1 MVESMTST
9 QVACGALL
17 LFVFALVWSMVR
29 ENNKRKKKFLEKI
42 KKSWGAVPTREYSW
56 DELEQISAYHKAQP
70 KNSFVIDEI
79 TRNDLDMD
87 RIFMLMNQT
96 VSSAGEDY
104 LYAML
109 HRPEFSE
116 ERLKE
121 RERLFCFFEKEEKT
135 RIRCQQ
141 ILTTLRKPRG
151 LSLYQSIHVEKDC
164 QVGSP
169 IREILSCVLFFAS
182 LVAFMVVPAY
192 GVFAFLAV
200 SGINIIT
207 YLKGKEEI
215 NRYLGGFRSVMQ
227 LIGCADTLE
236 KAGISELSEYTKRL
250 KDCKKALG
258 SFRKGSFLVVNHD
271 GMETGP
277 EAVMLDY
284 IRMMTHIDLIKFNS
298 MMKAMREHQKEIE
311 EMIEIFGL
319 LDACISIASFR
330 ELLPYYCSP
339 KFDSDKKRAVLDV
352 ENLYHPLILEP
363 VANSIKTTKAVL
375 VTGSNAS
382 GKSTFLKMVAINAIL
397 AQTIHTCMATE
408 CKMSYFRVMTSMAL
422 RDDLESKESY
432 YIVEIKSLKRILDSA
447 KEETPLLCI
456 VDEVLRGTNTIE
468 RIAASSEIL
477 ASLCLPHVLSFAAT
491 HDIELTYM
499 LEEYYTN
506 YHFEEEV
513 KEDDV
518 KFNYLLKKGRVTTR
532 NAIRLL
538 KMTGYDDSI
547 VEASKNAVV
556 RFEQEGS
563 WKKVGEN

>member
-9 QVACGALL
+9 QVACRALL

-56 DELEQISAYHKAQP
+56 DELEQISAYHKAQQ

-79 TRNDLDMD
+79 TWNDLDMD

-363 VANSIKTTKAVL
+363 VANSIKTTQAVL

>member
-1 MVESMTST
+1 MTST

-56 DELEQISAYHKAQP
+56 DELEQISAYHKAQQ

-79 TRNDLDMD
+79 TWNDLDMD

-182 LVAFMVVPAY
+182 LVAFMIVPAY

-447 KEETPLLCI
+447 KKETPLLCI

>member
-56 DELEQISAYHKAQP
+56 DELAQISAYHKAQP

-79 TRNDLDMD
+79 TWNDLDMD

>member
-1 MVESMTST
+1 MTST

-79 TRNDLDMD
+79 TWNDLDMD

-121 RERLFCFFEKEEKT
+121 RERLFCFLKKEEKI

-182 LVAFMVVPAY
+182 LVAFMIVPAY

-363 VANSIKTTKAVL
+363 VANSIKTTQAVL

-513 KEDDV
+513 KKDDV
-518 KFNYLLKKGRVTTR
+518 KFNYLLK
-532 NAIRLL
+532 L
-538 KMTGYDDSI
+538 
-547 VEASKNAVV
+547 
-556 RFEQEGS
+556 
-563 WKKVGEN
+563 

>member
-1 MVESMTST
+1 MTST

-79 TRNDLDMD
+79 TWNDLDMD

-141 ILTTLRKPRG
+141 ILTTLHKPRG

-477 ASLCLPHVLSFAAT
+477 VSLCLPHVLSFAAT

>member
-1 MVESMTST
+1 MTST
-9 QVACGALL
+9 QVACGAFL
-17 LFVFALVWSMVR
+17 LFVLALVWSMVR
-29 ENNKRKKKFLEKI
+29 ENNKRKKRFLEKI
-42 KKSWGAVPTREYSW
+42 KKSWGAVPEREYSW
-56 DELEQISAYHKAQP
+56 DELERISAYHKAQQ
-70 KNSFVIDEI
+70 KSGFVIDEI
-79 TRNDLDMD
+79 TWNDLDMD

-121 RERLFCFFEKEEKT
+121 RERLFCFFKKEEKT

-141 ILTTLRKPRG
+141 MLTTLRKPRG

-169 IREILSCVLFFAS
+169 IREILSCALFFAS
-182 LVAFMVVPAY
+182 LVAFMIVPAY

-236 KAGISELSEYTKRL
+236 KAEISELSEYTKRL

-258 SFRKGSFLVVNHD
+258 SFRKGSFLVVNQD

-311 EMIEIFGL
+311 EMIGIFGL

-330 ELLPYYCSP
+330 KLLPYYCSP

-352 ENLYHPLILEP
+352 ENLYHPMILEP
-363 VANSIKTTKAVL
+363 VANSIKTTQAVL

-532 NAIRLL
+532 NAIQLL
-538 KMTGYDDSI
+538 KMTGYDASI

>member
-1 MVESMTST
+1 MTST
-9 QVACGALL
+9 QVACGAFL
-17 LFVFALVWSMVR
+17 LFVLALVWSMVR
-29 ENNKRKKKFLEKI
+29 ENNKRKKRFLEKI
-42 KKSWGAVPTREYSW
+42 KKSWGAVPEREYSW
-56 DELEQISAYHKAQP
+56 DELERISAYHKAQQ
-70 KNSFVIDEI
+70 KSGFLIDEI
-79 TRNDLDMD
+79 TWNDLDMD

-121 RERLFCFFEKEEKT
+121 RERLFCFFKKEEKT

-141 ILTTLRKPRG
+141 MLTTLRKPRG

-169 IREILSCVLFFAS
+169 IREILSCALFFAS

-236 KAGISELSEYTKRL
+236 KAEISELSEYTKRL

-258 SFRKGSFLVVNHD
+258 SFRKGSFLVVNQD

-330 ELLPYYCSP
+330 KLLPYYCSP

-363 VANSIKTTKAVL
+363 VANSIKTTQAVL

-532 NAIRLL
+532 NAIQLL
-538 KMTGYDDSI
+538 KMTGYDASI

>member
-79 TRNDLDMD
+79 TWNDLDMD

-141 ILTTLRKPRG
+141 ILTTLHKPRG

-477 ASLCLPHVLSFAAT
+477 VSLCLPHVLSFAAT

>member
-79 TRNDLDMD
+79 TWNDLDMD
-87 RIFMLMNQT
+87 RIFMLMNQI

-121 RERLFCFFEKEEKT
+121 RERLFCFLKKEEKT

>member
-1 MVESMTST
+1 MTST
-9 QVACGALL
+9 QVACGAFL
-17 LFVFALVWSMVR
+17 LFVLALVWSMVR
-29 ENNKRKKKFLEKI
+29 ENNKRKKQFLEKI
-42 KKSWGAVPTREYSW
+42 KKSWGAVPEREYSW
-56 DELEQISAYHKAQP
+56 DELEWISAYHKAQP

-79 TRNDLDMD
+79 TWNDLDMD

-182 LVAFMVVPAY
+182 LVAFMIVPAY

-236 KAGISELSEYTKRL
+236 KAGISELSEYTTRL

-258 SFRKGSFLVVNHD
+258 SFRKGSFLVVNQD

-363 VANSIKTTKAVL
+363 VANSIKTTQAVL

>member
-1 MVESMTST
+1 MTST
-9 QVACGALL
+9 QVACGAFL

-79 TRNDLDMD
+79 TWNDLDMN

-121 RERLFCFFEKEEKT
+121 RERLFCFLKKEEKT

-151 LSLYQSIHVEKDC
+151 FSLYQSIHVEKDC

-169 IREILSCVLFFAS
+169 IREILSCVLFLAS
-182 LVAFMVVPAY
+182 LVAFMIVPAY

>member
-1 MVESMTST
+1 
-9 QVACGALL
+9 
-17 LFVFALVWSMVR
+17 
-29 ENNKRKKKFLEKI
+29 
-42 KKSWGAVPTREYSW
+42 
-56 DELEQISAYHKAQP
+56 
-70 KNSFVIDEI
+70 
-79 TRNDLDMD
+79 
-87 RIFMLMNQT
+87 
-96 VSSAGEDY
+96 
-104 LYAML
+104 
-109 HRPEFSE
+109 
-116 ERLKE
+116 LKE

-363 VANSIKTTKAVL
+363 VANSIKTTQAVL

>member
-1 MVESMTST
+1 MTST
-9 QVACGALL
+9 QVACGAFL
-17 LFVFALVWSMVR
+17 LFVLALVWSMVR
-29 ENNKRKKKFLEKI
+29 ENNKRKKRFLEKI
-42 KKSWGAVPTREYSW
+42 KKSWGAVPEREYSW
-56 DELEQISAYHKAQP
+56 DELERISAYHKAQQ
-70 KNSFVIDEI
+70 KSGFLIDEI
-79 TRNDLDMD
+79 TWNDLDMD

-121 RERLFCFFEKEEKT
+121 RERLFCFFKKEEKT

-141 ILTTLRKPRG
+141 MLTTLRKPRG

-182 LVAFMVVPAY
+182 LVAFMIVPAY

-258 SFRKGSFLVVNHD
+258 SFRKGSFLVVNQD

-311 EMIEIFGL
+311 EMIGIFGL

-330 ELLPYYCSP
+330 KLLPYYCSP

-363 VANSIKTTKAVL
+363 VANSIKTTQAVL

-397 AQTIHTCMATE
+397 AQTIHTCIATE

-532 NAIRLL
+532 NAIQLL

>member
-79 TRNDLDMD
+79 TWNDLDMD

-447 KEETPLLCI
+447 KKETPLLCI

-556 RFEQEGS
+556 QFEQEGS

>member
-1 MVESMTST
+1 MTST
-9 QVACGALL
+9 QVACGAFL
-17 LFVFALVWSMVR
+17 LFVLALVWSMVR
-29 ENNKRKKKFLEKI
+29 ENNKRKKRFLEKI
-42 KKSWGAVPTREYSW
+42 KKSWGAVPEREYSW
-56 DELEQISAYHKAQP
+56 DELERISAYHKAQQ
-70 KNSFVIDEI
+70 KSGFVIDEI
-79 TRNDLDMD
+79 TWNDLDMD

-121 RERLFCFFEKEEKT
+121 RERLFCFFKKEEKT

-141 ILTTLRKPRG
+141 MLTTLRKPRG

-169 IREILSCVLFFAS
+169 IREILSCALFFAS
-182 LVAFMVVPAY
+182 LVAFMIVPAY

-236 KAGISELSEYTKRL
+236 KAEISELSEYTKRL

-258 SFRKGSFLVVNHD
+258 SFRKGSFLVVNQD

-330 ELLPYYCSP
+330 KLLPYYCSP

-352 ENLYHPLILEP
+352 ENLYHPMILEP
-363 VANSIKTTKAVL
+363 VANSIKTTQAVL

-532 NAIRLL
+532 NAIQLL
-538 KMTGYDDSI
+538 KMTGYDASI

>member
-79 TRNDLDMD
+79 TWNDLDMD

-250 KDCKKALG
+250 KDCKKVLG

>member
-1 MVESMTST
+1 MTST

-79 TRNDLDMD
+79 TWNDLDMD

-109 HRPEFSE
+109 HRLEFSE

-121 RERLFCFFEKEEKT
+121 RERLFCFLKKEEKT

-182 LVAFMVVPAY
+182 LVAFMIVPAY

-397 AQTIHTCMATE
+397 AQTIHTCIATE

>member
-1 MVESMTST
+1 MTST

-79 TRNDLDMD
+79 TWNDLDMD

-227 LIGCADTLE
+227 LIGCTDTLE

>member
-1 MVESMTST
+1 MTST
-9 QVACGALL
+9 QVACGAFL
-17 LFVFALVWSMVR
+17 LFVLALVWSMVR
-29 ENNKRKKKFLEKI
+29 ENNKRKKRFLEKI
-42 KKSWGAVPTREYSW
+42 KKSWGAVPEREYSW
-56 DELEQISAYHKAQP
+56 DELERISAYHKAQQ
-70 KNSFVIDEI
+70 KSGFVIDEI
-79 TRNDLDMD
+79 TWNDLDMD

-121 RERLFCFFEKEEKT
+121 RERLFCFFKKEEKT
-135 RIRCQQ
+135 RIRCLQM
-141 ILTTLRKPRG
+141 LTTLRKPRG

-169 IREILSCVLFFAS
+169 IREILSCALFFAS
-182 LVAFMVVPAY
+182 LVAFMIVPAY
-192 GVFAFLAV
+192 GVFVFLAV

-236 KAGISELSEYTKRL
+236 KAEISELSEYTKRL

-258 SFRKGSFLVVNHD
+258 SFRKGSFLVVNQD

-311 EMIEIFGL
+311 EMIGIFGL

-330 ELLPYYCSP
+330 KLLPYYCSP

-363 VANSIKTTKAVL
+363 VANSIKTTQAVL

-532 NAIRLL
+532 NAIQLL
-538 KMTGYDDSI
+538 KMTGYDASI

>member
-79 TRNDLDMD
+79 TWNDLDMD

-121 RERLFCFFEKEEKT
+121 RERLFCFLKKEEKT

-477 ASLCLPHVLSFAAT
+477 TSLCLPHVLSFAAT

>member
-1 MVESMTST
+1 MTST

-56 DELEQISAYHKAQP
+56 DELEQISAYYKAQP

-79 TRNDLDMD
+79 TWNDLDMD

-121 RERLFCFFEKEEKT
+121 RERLFCFLKKEEKI

-182 LVAFMVVPAY
+182 LVAFMIVPAY

-363 VANSIKTTKAVL
+363 VANSIKTTQAVL

-513 KEDDV
+513 KKDDV

>member
-1 MVESMTST
+1 MTST

-79 TRNDLDMD
+79 TWNDLDMD

>member
-79 TRNDLDMD
+79 TWNDLDMD

-151 LSLYQSIHVEKDC
+151 ISLYQSIHVEKDC

>member
-1 MVESMTST
+1 MTST

-79 TRNDLDMD
+79 TWNDLDMD

-284 IRMMTHIDLIKFNS
+284 IRRMTHIDLIKFNS

>member
-1 MVESMTST
+1 MTST

-79 TRNDLDMD
+79 TWNDLDMD

-151 LSLYQSIHVEKDC
+151 FSLYQSIHVEKDC

-182 LVAFMVVPAY
+182 LVAFMIVPAY

-513 KEDDV
+513 KKDDV

>member
-1 MVESMTST
+1 MTST

-79 TRNDLDMD
+79 TWNDLDMD

-151 LSLYQSIHVEKDC
+151 FSLYQSIHVEKDC

-182 LVAFMVVPAY
+182 LVAFMIVPAY

-477 ASLCLPHVLSFAAT
+477 ASLCFPHVLSFAAT

>member
-1 MVESMTST
+1 MTST

-79 TRNDLDMD
+79 TWNDLDMD

-109 HRPEFSE
+109 HRLEFSE

-121 RERLFCFFEKEEKT
+121 RERLFCFLKKEEKT

-182 LVAFMVVPAY
+182 LVAFMIVPAY

-284 IRMMTHIDLIKFNS
+284 IRMMTHIDLSKFNS

-547 VEASKNAVV
+547 VEVSKNAVV

>member
-56 DELEQISAYHKAQP
+56 DELEQISAYHKAQQ

-79 TRNDLDMD
+79 TWNDLDMD

-151 LSLYQSIHVEKDC
+151 FSLYQSIHVEKDC

-169 IREILSCVLFFAS
+169 IREILSCVLFLAS
-182 LVAFMVVPAY
+182 LVAFMIVPAY

-227 LIGCADTLE
+227 LIGCADALE

-258 SFRKGSFLVVNHD
+258 SFRKGSFIVVNHD

-363 VANSIKTTKAVL
+363 VANSIKTTQAVL

-408 CKMSYFRVMTSMAL
+408 CRMSYFRVMTSMAL

-538 KMTGYDDSI
+538 KMTGYDSI

>member
-29 ENNKRKKKFLEKI
+29 DNNKRKKIFLEKI

-79 TRNDLDMD
+79 TWNDLDMD

-121 RERLFCFFEKEEKT
+121 RERLFCFLKKEEKT

>member
-1 MVESMTST
+1 
-9 QVACGALL
+9 
-17 LFVFALVWSMVR
+17 
-29 ENNKRKKKFLEKI
+29 
-42 KKSWGAVPTREYSW
+42 
-56 DELEQISAYHKAQP
+56 
-70 KNSFVIDEI
+70 
-79 TRNDLDMD
+79 MD
-87 RIFMLMNQT
+87 
-96 VSSAGEDY
+96 
-104 LYAML
+104 
-109 HRPEFSE
+109 
-116 ERLKE
+116 
-121 RERLFCFFEKEEKT
+121 
-135 RIRCQQ
+135 
-141 ILTTLRKPRG
+141 
-151 LSLYQSIHVEKDC
+151 
-164 QVGSP
+164 
-169 IREILSCVLFFAS
+169 
-182 LVAFMVVPAY
+182 
-192 GVFAFLAV
+192 
-200 SGINIIT
+200 
-207 YLKGKEEI
+207 
-215 NRYLGGFRSVMQ
+215 
-227 LIGCADTLE
+227 
-236 KAGISELSEYTKRL
+236 
-250 KDCKKALG
+250 
-258 SFRKGSFLVVNHD
+258 
-271 GMETGP
+271 TGP

-311 EMIEIFGL
+311 EMREIFGL

>member
-1 MVESMTST
+1 MTST
-9 QVACGALL
+9 QVACGAFL
-17 LFVFALVWSMVR
+17 LFVLALIWSMVR
-29 ENNKRKKKFLEKI
+29 ENNKRKKQFLEKI
-42 KKSWGAVPTREYSW
+42 KKSWGAVPEREYSW
-56 DELEQISAYHKAQP
+56 DELEWISAYHKAQP

-79 TRNDLDMD
+79 TWNDLDMD

-141 ILTTLRKPRG
+141 MLTTLRKPRG

-169 IREILSCVLFFAS
+169 IREILSCALFFAS
-182 LVAFMVVPAY
+182 LVAFMIVPAY

-258 SFRKGSFLVVNHD
+258 SFRKGSFLVVNQD

-311 EMIEIFGL
+311 EMIGIFGL

-330 ELLPYYCSP
+330 KLLPYYCSP

-363 VANSIKTTKAVL
+363 VANSIKTTQAVL

-397 AQTIHTCMATE
+397 AQTIHTCIATE

-532 NAIRLL
+532 NAIQLL
-538 KMTGYDDSI
+538 KMTGYDASI

>member
-79 TRNDLDMD
+79 TWNDLDMD

-121 RERLFCFFEKEEKT
+121 RERLFCFLKKEEKT